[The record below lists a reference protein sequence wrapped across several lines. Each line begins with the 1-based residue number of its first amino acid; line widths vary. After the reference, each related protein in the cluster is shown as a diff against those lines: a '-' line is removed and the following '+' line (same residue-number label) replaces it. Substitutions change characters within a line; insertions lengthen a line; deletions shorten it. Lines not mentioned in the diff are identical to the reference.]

1 VINSPLRFF
10 FKISSENVS
19 KSPIVME
26 NGNLYRSV
34 YIDVR
39 KSICAAD
46 IITLIYFNIIVRGS
60 VCVCERQNTSAELGG
75 SGVLMSDSCD
85 ESSRSQNDF
94 DRFTRKT

>member
-1 VINSPLRFF
+1 M
-10 FKISSENVS
+10 
-19 KSPIVME
+19 VME
-26 NGNLYRSV
+26 NGNLYWSV

-46 IITLIYFNIIVRGS
+46 IITLIYLNIIVRGK
-60 VCVCERQNTSAELGG
+60 CVCERQYTSELGE